1 MRRLRSAASIG
12 TRSLVVIGLLAAGA
26 GMASTVAPV
35 AVPHVSHPTCYRDFE
50 GESNPLERAL
60 FDDAVDGRLDEH
72 SILAASLI
80 ASGVEDSSAVRIYE
94 ARLSHWVDQL
104 AQSGRVTGSDRERAH
119 AIFEFMHEHILLG
132 GYSQDCTDL
141 RKALDE
147 GRFNCVS
154 ATVLF
159 NCLAE
164 RFGLHVC
171 GLETRGHAMSRLFCE
186 EGTID
191 IETTC
196 SRWFRL
202 MDDPQR
208 QAELVRRTL
217 GNTPAHDPSLGR
229 REVVGPQLA
238 AMIFYNRGVDL
249 LGVQQF
255 AASVSANAKA
265 LRLDPQSETARGNL
279 LATLNNW
286 AIALGTA
293 GHYAEAATRLEQGM
307 ALDPNYAT
315 FTSNYAY
322 VHYQWVESLCREGR
336 FRDAA
341 SVVDH
346 ALEQRPDLP
355 YLHQAAIEIRRRS
368 SGGI

>member
-1 MRRLRSAASIG
+1 MV
-12 TRSLVVIGLLAAGA
+12 TGLLAAGA
-26 GMASTVAPV
+26 AMASTVASP
-35 AVPHVSHPTCYRDFE
+35 RDNRPSAYYGFE
-50 GESNPLERAL
+50 GESNPLELAL
-60 FDDAVDGRLDEH
+60 FADAVDGRLDEH
-72 SILAASLI
+72 SILAAALI
-80 ASGVEDSSAVRIYE
+80 ANGVDNLNQVRAYE
-94 ARLSHWVDQL
+94 TRLAGWVDQL
-104 AQSGRVTGSDRERAH
+104 AQSDRVVGTARQQAQ
-119 AIFEFMHEHILLG
+119 AIFEFMHERILVG

-141 RKALDE
+141 RTAMDE

-159 NCLAE
+159 NCLTE

-171 GLETRGHAMSRLFCE
+171 GLETRGHAMSRLFAE
-186 EGTID
+186 EGAID

-217 GNTPAHDPSLGR
+217 GSSPSQDTSLR
-229 REVVGPQLA
+229 RRQVVGPQLA

-249 LGVQQF
+249 LGAQRF
-255 AASVSANAKA
+255 ADSLSANAKA
-265 LRLDPQSETARGNL
+265 LRLDPHSDTARGNL

-293 GHYAEAATRLEQGM
+293 GQYAEATARLEQGM
-307 ALDPNYAT
+307 AIDPSYAT
-315 FTSNYAY
+315 FTSNYVY
-322 VHYQWVESLCREGR
+322 VHYQWVESLCRNGR
-336 FRDAA
+336 FGEAA
-341 SVVDH
+341 SVVDR

-355 YLHQAAIEIRRRS
+355 YLHQAVQEIRRRS
-368 SGGI
+368 SGI